1 MMPQAVYILW
11 IIVLAV
17 ALLLFPFIVRLL
29 HKTLIAAKHI
39 ERYLREMKEAGLG
52 IAGNTGHIVALD
64 STITVAVDILD
75 SAGKIN
81 TNAETIETVMA
92 DRSAK
97 FN

>member
-1 MMPQAVYILW
+1 MPQAVYILW
-11 IIVLAV
+11 IILLGV

-52 IAGNTGHIVALD
+52 IAGNTVHVGALD
-64 STITVAVDILD
+64 STMTVATDILD
-75 SAGKIN
+75 SAEKIN
-81 TNAETIETVMA
+81 SNAATIETVMA

>member
-1 MMPQAVYILW
+1 MPQAVYILW

-17 ALLLFPFIVRLL
+17 ALILFPFIIRLL
-29 HKTLIAAKHI
+29 HKTFMAAKNI
-39 ERYLREMKEAGLG
+39 ERYLREMKEAGMG
-52 IAGNTGHIVALD
+52 IASNTSHVTALD
-64 STITVAVDILD
+64 STINVAVDILD

-81 TNAETIETVMA
+81 SNAETIETVMA

>member
-1 MMPQAVYILW
+1 MPEAVYTLW
-11 IIVLAV
+11 IVVLV
-17 ALLLFPFIVRLL
+17 IALILFPFIVRLL
-29 HKTLIAAKHI
+29 HKTFIAAKHI
-39 ERYLREMKEAGLG
+39 ERYLREMKEAGMG
-52 IAGNTGHIVALD
+52 IAGNTGHITALN
-64 STITVAVDILD
+64 STIEVATGILD

>member
-1 MMPQAVYILW
+1 MPDIVYTLW
-11 IIVLAV
+11 IIVLVVAV
-17 ALLLFPFIVRLL
+17 LLLPFIIRLL

-39 ERYLREMKEAGLG
+39 ERYLREMKEAGFG
-52 IAGNTGHIVALD
+52 IAANTGHITALN
-64 STITVAVDILD
+64 STIEVATDILD

-81 TNAETIETVMA
+81 GNTETIETVMA

>member
-1 MMPQAVYILW
+1 MPVTVYVLW

-17 ALLLFPFIVRLL
+17 AVLLLPFIIRLL

-39 ERYLREMKEAGLG
+39 ERYLKEMKEAGLG
-52 IAGNTGHIVALD
+52 IAGNTEHITALN
-64 STITVAVDILD
+64 STIEVATDILG

-81 TNAETIETVMA
+81 SNAETIKVTMA
-92 DRSAK
+92 NRAAK

>member
-1 MMPQAVYILW
+1 MPDIVYILW

-29 HKTLIAAKHI
+29 HKTLIAAKNI
-39 ERYLREMKEAGLG
+39 ERYLKDMKEAGMG
-52 IAGNTGHIVALD
+52 IAGNTEHITALN
-64 STITVAVDILD
+64 STIDVAVDILD

-81 TNAETIETVMA
+81 SNAETIKVTLA
-92 DRSAK
+92 GRAAK

>member
-1 MMPQAVYILW
+1 MPSAVYILW
-11 IIVLAV
+11 IVVLAV

-29 HKTLIAAKHI
+29 HKTMMAAKNI
-39 ERYLREMKEAGLG
+39 ERYLREMKEAGFG
-52 IAGNTGHIVALD
+52 IAGNTGYITALD
-64 STITVAVDILD
+64 STIEVAVDILD

-81 TNAETIETVMA
+81 DNAETIETVMA

>member
-1 MMPQAVYILW
+1 MPQTVYILW
-11 IIVLAV
+11 IVVLAV
-17 ALLLFPFIVRLL
+17 ALILFPFIVRLL
-29 HKTLIAAKHI
+29 HKTFMAAKNI
-39 ERYLREMKEAGLG
+39 ERYLREMKEAGMG
-52 IAGNTGHIVALD
+52 IAGNTAHVTALD

-81 TNAETIETVMA
+81 SNAETIETVMA